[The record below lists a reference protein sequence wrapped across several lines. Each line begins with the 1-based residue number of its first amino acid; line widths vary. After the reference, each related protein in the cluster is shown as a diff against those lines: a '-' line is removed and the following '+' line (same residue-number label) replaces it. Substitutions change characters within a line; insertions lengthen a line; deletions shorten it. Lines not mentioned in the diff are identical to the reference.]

1 MNWDAIAFDWNQARA
16 FLATAEEGSLSAAAR
31 ALGLTQPTLG
41 RQVAAL
47 EETLGVVLFERAGRS
62 LVLTEAGRDL
72 LDHVRTMADAAG
84 RVSLAAS
91 GQSKAIEGKV
101 SISTSDVMAAYMLP
115 PILKRLKA
123 AAPRLEII
131 VVASNSLSDLRRREA
146 DIAIRHVRPDHP
158 ELMARLI
165 REARACFYATPDY
178 LNEAGNPRTLEELAR
193 ADFISFG
200 DRDQLATLFSGAG
213 VPVSPESFKIGSANG
228 VSAWQMVRQGL
239 GVGIMAE
246 EVAAL
251 TPEVVAALPDMEP
264 FLYPIWLVTH
274 RELHTSR
281 KIRLVF
287 DLLAEELL
295 KLRPPEEA

>member
-41 RQVAAL
+41 RQVTAL
-47 EETLGVVLFERAGRS
+47 EEALGIVLFERAGRS
-62 LVLTEAGRDL
+62 LVLTEAGRDIL
-72 LDHVRTMADAAG
+72 EHVRTMADAAG

-101 SISTSDVMAAYMLP
+101 SISASDVMAAYLLP

-123 AAPRLEII
+123 VAPRLEII
-131 VVASNSLSDLRRREA
+131 VIASNSLSDLRRREA

-165 REARACFYATPDY
+165 RDARAYFYATPDY
-178 LNEAGNPRTLEELAR
+178 LKEAGNPANFEELAR

-200 DRDQLATLFSGAG
+200 DRDQLATLFSGSG
-213 VPVSPESFKIGSANG
+213 VPVSPDNFKMGSANG

-239 GVGIMAE
+239 GIGIMAE
-246 EVAAL
+246 EVAAM

-287 DLLAEELL
+287 DHLAEELEA
-295 KLRPPEEA
+295 LR